1 MYMLPIALIFSIVFA
16 RICTTYDSRSSR
28 GKYITIK
35 NKTLAKL
42 LIEKEHFL
50 DKGKCTLQKDRN
62 KMSIIGLIFYL
73 CNLFII
79 ILTLILLLLPQIP
92 CEPFEF
98 DASKMYL
105 YADTLNQKIPII
117 LSIILLCSEMLYF
130 TVLLFRCK
138 KEIEQKWIKTLVYVS
153 SLLMGLVSLIVILE
167 MIFELLKW

>member
-1 MYMLPIALIFSIVFA
+1 MYMLPIALIFTIIFA
-16 RICTTYDSRSSR
+16 RIGTTYDSRNSR

-35 NKTLAKL
+35 NKALAKL

-92 CEPFEF
+92 CEPFEI
-98 DASKMYL
+98 DATKIYL
-105 YADTLNQKIPII
+105 FADTINTKIR
-117 LSIILLCSEMLYF
+117 
-130 TVLLFRCK
+130 VLH
-138 KEIEQKWIKTLVYVS
+138 TPV
-153 SLLMGLVSLIVILE
+153 
-167 MIFELLKW
+167 